1 VPPFLAEV
9 SQTDDGDWVIF
20 GRALG
25 DDTPPEDGML
35 QVQIGGPAA
44 QVLGEKGGLELD
56 TDTYDCAFLWAIQI
70 TDDPV
75 ERFIR
80 LDQEGE
86 VFESA
91 TQLSDLLP
99 FNLDEPEPP
108 SDD

>member
-1 VPPFLAEV
+1 
-9 SQTDDGDWVIF
+9 
-20 GRALG
+20 
-25 DDTPPEDGML
+25 
-35 QVQIGGPAA
+35 
-44 QVLGEKGGLELD
+44 VLGEKGGLELD